1 MITQEQIFKGKVN
14 SDADISVFPEGDLI
28 NSENVNY
35 ITSADG
41 RLTSVRPVKG
51 TRLIKS
57 GEPGA
62 MCVGSFAEEESGRL
76 YYFTHSPNGNH
87 KIECFEEATQTV
99 KTVFDGPEIDLDS
112 ALISGIDKIGDIL
125 YWVQDNKPPKKINVE
140 RGLAAFT
147 PGYVSPDGTRPQAY
161 DAFTGRD
168 FQIIRPYPEYAP
180 KAKKITQQSVI
191 TNLVDDNA
199 FQFAFSFVYKD
210 KEISVL
216 SPYSMIVPHNS
227 EGEDF
232 NAIEVTMDA
241 RLRIQN
247 EVDRIRLHVR
257 LGNTGS
263 FFTVKEWRR
272 DVDNDKY
279 LDHNFGTSPLTYIF
293 YNDTNGIAVSE
304 EYSAKLFDA
313 VPITSKA
320 IAAAKN
326 RLFLGNNVFGYEI
339 PQGGTISALAI
350 SGTVGLSNIY
360 GTFVFASAELLIDSN
375 PFGYNQALFVK
386 VQSFGDDRDGYYD
399 VTSILSPWD
408 FSTSNLPP
416 IVTLSP
422 SLKVLSLAEGDIDSN
437 LQQYVLQTIPGWDS
451 GVDYFAT
458 YSVERD
464 YPGGSTAGDV
474 IIYGLAGTPSGT
486 DTSMSFKSGSQYRF
500 GIVFY
505 DIAGRSAGVYTG
517 SQPFV
522 FIPERTYSDPSITNV
537 DLSLSFTSDQIPVW
551 ASHYQIVRTK
561 SLTYQSFLQGYG
573 NDIQYVGKDSDG
585 NWKFGDVPD
594 STVFTSTF
602 NSGTVQG
609 IAVNISPAVSFGL
622 GYSFLEGDVITIWT
636 TNGSK
641 YSLEIVSQI
650 GSYVIAQA
658 LDIGSLQLNS
668 TPHLFEIYT
677 PRKSFLEETFY
688 EVGHIYPIM
697 SVGLPERYLS
707 TTSIKMSGDTHIKFR
722 AYVNGTSIVE
732 AMNPS
737 DKFWKEW
744 WTDIGRPNISIP
756 DGTLSIRPTNIC
768 FSNVFL
774 LDTQINGLSSFDAL
788 DYRDLDISSGA
799 IRSLKL
805 TIRTQE
811 YGSVMLAI
819 SESETSSIYLQE
831 TRLVDNAEN
840 AIIATSASV
849 IGTIN
854 NLKGSFG
861 TMNPESVYAEE
872 GKVFYVDR
880 VKGKIIQYSNN
891 GLEVISENSMANFF
905 TSALYEVNALR
916 MPAVVDKRNN
926 TYMFFLPDVFLT
938 PILRDQFPESVED
951 PHVKKTGVVW
961 CYGIESNS
969 WYTAMTFMPDLMD
982 CINRRVI
989 SFKGSDLYLHD
1000 DETMQFYNEPFSSIV
1015 SFPMGV
1021 GSYDVKVPQ
1030 AISIQAT
1037 SAPDWVHVKN
1047 EHPFLQGSDIVYS
1060 EFVSREGTHYASFF
1074 RDRLTPGYNTTDQ
1087 ALLLGDH
1094 VRGTFLPTAIKYS
1107 SPFYMTRVVLQYD
1120 VSSGHPM
1127 LKSK

>member
-41 RLTSVRPVKG
+41 RLTAVRPVKG

-62 MCVGSFAEEESGRL
+62 ICVGSFAEEESGRL
-76 YYFTHSPNGNH
+76 FYFTYSPNFNH
-87 KIECFEEATQTV
+87 KIECFEESTERVMTI
-99 KTVFDGPEIDLDS
+99 FDGPEI
-112 ALISGIDKIGDIL
+112 ALGNTPITGIDKVGDIL
-125 YWVQDNKPPKKINVE
+125 YWVQDDKPPKKINVE

-161 DAFTGRD
+161 QAFTGRD
-168 FQIIRPYPEYAP
+168 FEIIRPYPEYAP
-180 KAKKITQQSVI
+180 KVKKFESQDVI
-191 TNLVDDNA
+191 SNLIDDSA

-216 SPYSMIVPHNS
+216 SPYSIIVPHNS
-227 EGEDF
+227 EDEEF
-232 NAIEVTMDA
+232 NAVEVTMDA
-241 RLRIQN
+241 RQRIQD
-247 EVDRIRLHVR
+247 EVDKIRLHVR

-263 FFTVKEWRR
+263 FFTIKEWRR
-272 DVDNDKY
+272 DVDNDRY
-279 LDHNFGTSPLTYIF
+279 LNHNFGASPLTYIF
-293 YNDTNGIAVSE
+293 YNDTNGIAISE

-313 VPITSKA
+313 VPIKSKA
-320 IAAAKN
+320 LAAAKN

-339 PQGGTISALAI
+339 PQGGTLSVKAV
-350 SGTVGLSNIY
+350 SGTIGLSSIY
-360 GTFVFASAELLIDSN
+360 GTFVFASAELLVDGS
-375 PFGYNQALFVK
+375 PYGYNQVLFVK
-386 VQSFGDDRDGYYD
+386 VQSFNDERDGYYD

-422 SLKVLSLAEGDIDSN
+422 ALKVLSLSEGNIDSN
-437 LQQYVLQTIPGWDS
+437 LQQFVLQTVPGWNS
-451 GVDYFAT
+451 GVEYFPT

-464 YPGGSTAGDV
+464 YPGGTTAGDV
-474 IIYGLAGTPSGT
+474 VIYGLSGTPSGT
-486 DTSMSFKSGSQYRF
+486 DGFVSFKSGSQYRF

-505 DIAGRSAGVYTG
+505 DVAGRNAGVYTG
-517 SQPFV
+517 SQPLV
-522 FIPERTYSDPSITNV
+522 FIPQRTYVDPSISNIEVSITF
-537 DLSLSFTSDQIPVW
+537 SSEQIPVW
-551 ASHYQIVRTK
+551 ATNYQIVRTK

-573 NDIQYVGKDSDG
+573 NDIQYVGKDTDG
-585 NWKFGDVPD
+585 NWKFGEVAG
-594 STVFTSTF
+594 STVFSSTF
-602 NSGTVQG
+602 NSNEVQG
-609 IAVNISPAVSFGL
+609 IAINISPAVSFGL
-622 GYSFLEGDVITIWT
+622 GYDFLEGDIMNIWT
-636 TNGSK
+636 ASDKK
-641 YSLEIVSQI
+641 YSLEIVAQV
-650 GSYVIAQA
+650 GPYVIVQA
-658 LDIGSLQLNS
+658 ADIGELFLNQ
-668 TPHLFEIYT
+668 TQHLFEIYT
-677 PRKSFLEETFY
+677 PRRGFLEEAFY
-688 EVGHIYPIM
+688 EIGQIYPVM
-697 SVGLPERYLS
+697 SAGLTERYLPTKS
-707 TTSIKMSGDTHIKFR
+707 VKVSGDVYIRFR
-722 AYVNGTSIVE
+722 SYLGGSSAVE

-774 LDTQINGLSSFDAL
+774 LDTQVNGLSSFDAL

-819 SESETSSIYLQE
+819 SESETASIYLQE
-831 TRLVDNAEN
+831 TRLVDNADN
-840 AIIATSASV
+840 AIIATSGSV

-905 TSALYEVNALR
+905 TSALYEVNALK

-938 PILRDQFPESVED
+938 PILRDQFPETVED
-951 PHVKKTGVVW
+951 PHVRKTGAVW
-961 CYGIESNS
+961 CYGIESNA
-969 WYTAMTFMPDLMD
+969 WYTSMTFMPDVMN

-1000 DETMQFYNEPFSSIV
+1000 DESMQFYNAPFSSII

-1021 GSYDVKVPQ
+1021 GTYEVKVPQ

-1037 SAPDWVHVKN
+1037 FAPDWVHVKN
-1047 EHPFLQGSDIVYS
+1047 EHPFLQGSDIVS
-1060 EFVSREGTHYASFF
+1060 NEFVSREGTHYASFF
-1074 RDRLTPGYNTTDQ
+1074 RDRMTPGYNTTNQ
-1087 ALLLGDH
+1087 ALLFGDQ
-1094 VRGTFLPTAIKYS
+1094 VRGTFLPIAIKYS
-1107 SPFYMTRVVLQYD
+1107 KPFYMTRVVLQYD